1 MLKLNNEKGA
11 ALPIVLIVML
21 VLIILAAALLNI
33 SMANVRQSAYQNNRL
48 QAYNLARS
56 GIELAVRKLQV
67 ATEEN
72 IYTDI
77 TELEPIMIPFGSTTI
92 ANLPNASF
100 SVTFVM
106 SGYSVEET
114 VKIVGTGVYSG
125 VTETTSLTLDVSSPY
140 LNPDNW
146 INNGWIVNDGLFS
159 KSDAVI
165 VFRTKKNIGHAVK
178 KVGNT
183 AAPTTFT
190 AKSLHFMDTAES
202 VSLEVVSNRPFTL
215 EANLIT
221 FVTQISVPDNGS
233 GELFLNVLGGGS
245 GLIGPDALPLKTG
258 YGVIYLP
265 GGVVKRNGN
274 NYTQVFPSGYYYFN
288 GNTALAGQ
296 ALNLASV
303 TDRAKLIKIVDAN
316 TIKYLEDMIRDE
328 TRVKVNYND
337 SIWAK
342 E

>member
-1 MLKLNNEKGA
+1 MLSLKNEKGA

-21 VLIILAAALLNI
+21 VLIILASALLTV
-33 SMANVRQSAYQNNRL
+33 SMANVKQSIYQNNRI

-56 GIELAVRKLQV
+56 GIELAVRKLEV
-67 ATEEN
+67 ATETN

-77 TELEPIMIPFGSTTI
+77 TELEPIMIAFGSPTI
-92 ANLPNASF
+92 TDLPGASF
-100 SVTFVM
+100 SVSFVT
-106 SGYSVEET
+106 SGYSIEET
-114 VKIVGTGVYSG
+114 VKIVGTGTYNG

-140 LNPDNW
+140 LNPKNW

-159 KSDAVI
+159 KADAVI

-183 AAPTTFT
+183 SAPTTFT

-202 VSLEVVSNRPFTL
+202 VSLEVVTNRPFTL

-233 GELFLNVLGGGS
+233 GELYLNVLGGGP
-245 GLIGPDALPLKTG
+245 GLLGPDGLPLKNG
-258 YGVIYLP
+258 YGVVYLP
-265 GGVVKRNGN
+265 GGVVKRNGS
-274 NYTQVFPSGYYYFN
+274 NYTQIFPGGYYYFN

-296 ALNLASV
+296 SLNIALIG
-303 TDRAKLIKIVDAN
+303 DRGKLIKIVDAA
-316 TIKYLEDMIRDE
+316 TIKYLEDMIKNE
-328 TRVKVNYND
+328 TRIKVNYKD
-337 SIWAK
+337 SIWARN
-342 E
+342 